1 MTKTVD
7 PRTAAAAAGSAP
19 DKTDPTGLKRQVPP
33 RGFTG
38 RKPFGDG
45 TARTRALTIKISEH
59 DRHTIEQRAA
69 RAAMPVT
76 TYCRE
81 AALKARVVRGRPPGA
96 PTLSDMA
103 QIAQLS
109 DIGQTIAQHAARL
122 GGRAALPAPALDAFH
137 KLDRLLGMMTD
148 AVEARDKAEAY
159 RQQLLTE
166 LVHVGRNLNQIT
178 RAVNTMNK
186 RRADTAPLPP
196 AMSATLKDIAA
207 LLSRIE
213 VLTPRLDA
221 GDAEGAA
228 E

>member
-1 MTKTVD
+1 
-7 PRTAAAAAGSAP
+7 
-19 DKTDPTGLKRQVPP
+19 
-33 RGFTG
+33 
-38 RKPFGDG
+38 
-45 TARTRALTIKISEH
+45 
-59 DRHTIEQRAA
+59 
-69 RAAMPVT
+69 
-76 TYCRE
+76 
-81 AALKARVVRGRPPGA
+81 
-96 PTLSDMA
+96 
-103 QIAQLS
+103 
-109 DIGQTIAQHAARL
+109 
-122 GGRAALPAPALDAFH
+122 
-137 KLDRLLGMMTD
+137 MMTD

>member
-1 MTKTVD
+1 MSKTND
-7 PRTAAAAAGSAP
+7 PRTAASAAGSAP
-19 DKTDPTGLKRQVPP
+19 ETPDPTGLKRHAPP

-81 AALKARVVRGRPPGA
+81 AALKARVVRGRPPNA
-96 PTLSDMA
+96 PTLADMA

-109 DIGQTIAQHAARL
+109 DIGQTIAQHAGRL

-137 KLDRLLGMMTD
+137 KLDRLLGLMTD
-148 AVEARDKAEAY
+148 AVEARDKAEAH
-159 RQQLLTE
+159 RQQLVAELT
-166 LVHVGRNLNQIT
+166 HVGRNLNQIT
-178 RAVNTMNK
+178 RAVNTLNK

-196 AMSATLKDIAA
+196 AMAATLKEIAA

-213 VLTPRLDA
+213 VLTPRIDP
-221 GDAEGAA
+221 GADEA
-228 E
+228 TSG

>member
-1 MTKTVD
+1 MAKTAD

-19 DKTDPTGLKRQVPP
+19 EKSDPTGLKRQAPP

-45 TARTRALTIKISEH
+45 TARTRALTIKISDH

-81 AALKARVVRGRPPGA
+81 AALKARVVRGRPPNA

-109 DIGQTIAQHAARL
+109 DIGQTIAQQAGRL

-137 KLDRLLGMMTD
+137 KLDRLLGIMTD
-148 AVEARDKAEAY
+148 AVEARDKAEAH
-159 RQQLLTE
+159 RQQLVTE

-178 RAVNTMNK
+178 RAVNTMNR

-196 AMSATLKDIAA
+196 ATAATLKEIAA

-213 VLTPRLDA
+213 VLTPRLDS
-221 GDAEGAA
+221 GDAEATT